1 MVMQGSSDQEP
12 GLSSASSSKT
22 HTQEL
27 PSQVARPARVRR
39 KAAKKAPADNFVTFD
54 GISEADSHDRGSTGR

>member
-12 GLSSASSSKT
+12 GLSLASNSKA

-27 PSQVARPARVRR
+27 PSQVARPPRVRR
-39 KAAKKAPADNFVTFD
+39 KAAKKAPARKSVTFD
-54 GISEADSHDRGSTGR
+54 GIREADSQDRRSTGR

>member
-1 MVMQGSSDQEP
+1 MQGSSDQEP

-27 PSQVARPARVRR
+27 PSQVARPPKVKS
-39 KAAKKAPADNFVTFD
+39 KAAKKAPAEKFVNFD
-54 GISEADSHDRGSTGR
+54 GIREADSQDRRSTGR